1 MAWRGWGNAPSSATR
16 SLSVSSTCTVF
27 AESEVVSLIASGAA
41 PEEIAWGVRLAIS
54 ERIAS
59 LRLPLVHS
67 GA

>member
-1 MAWRGWGNAPSSATR
+1 MGERSLLATR
-16 SLSVSSTCTVF
+16 SLPVSSTCTVF

-41 PEEIAWGVRLAIS
+41 PEEIAWGVHLAIS